1 MLTWIAP
8 LLVFGLVVLV
18 HELGH
23 FLAARFVGIYA
34 PRFSI
39 GFGPAIWRRRVGE
52 TEYVLAWIPL
62 GGYVRMATR
71 DDDTLAA
78 IEGGGEESDP
88 TKSDWD
94 PNAMKPFGPRPIPP
108 ERWFDAK
115 PLWAK
120 LLVMSSGVAM
130 NIVLAIVVS
139 SGLYAGYG
147 RPYVPAVVDSVVAE
161 RPAARA
167 GLQSGDSIVDI
178 DGLAVATWAD
188 VVDRV
193 SASPGRALDMTVVR
207 RGAQRV
213 RLSVTPE
220 LVDDAD
226 PVTGEPVQVGR
237 IGAGPQNRTL
247 RERLGVGSAV
257 AAGWDATWVMTG
269 LVVKVVGGLVTGRV
283 SVNQLGGP
291 IAIANSSVQAA
302 RGGLE
307 QLFRLIAFISVNL
320 AVLNLLPI
328 PILDGGQMLLVMAE
342 SLKGSPFSAKARER
356 VARVGVLAIALLFML
371 VMFNDLKRLL
381 GFGP

>member
-8 LLVFGLVVLV
+8 LVVFGLVVLV

-139 SGLYAGYG
+139 SALYAGYG

-178 DGLAVATWAD
+178 DGLAVATWTD

-247 RERLGVGSAV
+247 RERLGVGSAI

-328 PILDGGQMLLVMAE
+328 PILDGGQMLLVIAE

-371 VMFNDLKRLL
+371 VMFNDIKRLL

>member
-1 MLTWIAP
+1 MLNWIAP

-23 FLAARFVGIYA
+23 FVAARFVGIYA

-39 GFGPAIWRRRVGE
+39 GFGRAIWRRRHGE

-71 DDDTLAA
+71 DDETLSA
-78 IEGGGEESDP
+78 IEGGGEEGDP
-88 TKSDWD
+88 TRKDWD
-94 PNAMKPFGPRPIPP
+94 PNAMKPFGPKPIPP
-108 ERWFDAK
+108 DRWFDAK

-139 SGLYAGYG
+139 SALYAGYG
-147 RPYVPAVVDSVVAE
+147 RAYVPAVIDSVVVE

-167 GLQSGDSIVDI
+167 GLQSGDSIVAIGDRP
-178 DGLAVATWAD
+178 VATWSD
-188 VVDRV
+188 VVDQV
-193 SASPGRALDMTVVR
+193 SASPGRPLDLTVVR
-207 RGAQRV
+207 RGQQV
-213 RLSVTPE
+213 HLSVTPE

-226 PVTGEPVQVGR
+226 PVTGEPVQIGR
-237 IGAGPQNRTL
+237 IGAGPQNRTV
-247 RERLGVGSAV
+247 RERLGIASAV
-257 AAGWDATWVMTG
+257 AAGWNSTWLMTG
-269 LVVKVVGGLVTGRV
+269 MVVKVVGGLVTGRV

-291 IAIANSSVQAA
+291 IAIASSSVQAA
-302 RGGLE
+302 RGGME
-307 QLFRLIAFISVNL
+307 TLFRLIAFISVNL

-328 PILDGGQMLLVMAE
+328 PILDGGQMLMIIAE
-342 SLKGSPFSAKARER
+342 SIKGSPFSLKARER
-356 VARVGVLAIALLFML
+356 IARVGVFAIALLFML
-371 VMFNDLKRLL
+371 VMFNDIKRLL